1 MTVSGSGRTREKD
14 TRAPARG
21 PFCVFGSSPAGRR
34 ASSCRAA
41 CCPSGSCLSVWM
53 PAARRICGKPR
64 EISPS
69 LSASPHGRAA
79 ARSLHSLRVD
89 RSVWRSTATQPVQL
103 HACTDRQSLS
113 FFRCA
118 GGVPAPLFPFDF
130 YAGDS
135 QQMLEQGSLVK
146 YPSLCLSAASCPEL
160 FCAFYERVLRGVGE
174 FEGARGSF
182 LAQGK
187 VPLAPSRT

>member
-1 MTVSGSGRTREKD
+1 MTVSGSDRTREKD

-41 CCPSGSCLSVWM
+41 CCPSRSCLSVWM
-53 PAARRICGKPR
+53 PAVRRICGKPR

-69 LSASPHGRAA
+69 LRRPRMAVQQPGVCILYVLTGQFGPPQQ
-79 ARSLHSLRVD
+79 RSLYNYM
-89 RSVWRSTATQPVQL
+89 PVL
-103 HACTDRQSLS
+103 TDSPYP
-113 FFRCA
+113 FFTCA

-135 QQMLEQGSLVK
+135 RQMLEQESLVK
-146 YPSLCLSAASCPEL
+146 YPSLCFVSCGL
-160 FCAFYERVLRGVGE
+160 
-174 FEGARGSF
+174 
-182 LAQGK
+182 
-187 VPLAPSRT
+187 SRTFLRFL

>member
-21 PFCVFGSSPAGRR
+21 PFCVFGSSLGRR

-41 CCPSGSCLSVWM
+41 CCPSGACLSVWM

-79 ARSLHSLRVD
+79 ARSLHSLRDD

-113 FFRCA
+113 FFTCA

-135 QQMLEQGSLVK
+135 RQMLEQESLVK
-146 YPSLCLSAASCPEL
+146 YPSLCFVSCGLSGT
-160 FCAFYERVLRGVGE
+160 FLR
-174 FEGARGSF
+174 F
-182 LAQGK
+182 L
-187 VPLAPSRT
+187 